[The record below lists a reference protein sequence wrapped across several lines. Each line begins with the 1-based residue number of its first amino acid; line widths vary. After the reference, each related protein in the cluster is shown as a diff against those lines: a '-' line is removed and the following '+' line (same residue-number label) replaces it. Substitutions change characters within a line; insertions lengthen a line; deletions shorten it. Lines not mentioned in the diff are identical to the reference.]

1 MANWPSVQII
11 ASADHS
17 TIELLQTDPTE
28 IFCTIT
34 DTASGEDRRIDLA
47 QCAASADFQT
57 LTAQTTWLFF
67 TVNVSIDLALVSPT
81 EATVTINAEGAPT
94 VHQISGQAYA
104 DATAFVASCRLP
116 LIAPSFVVGRIKEPH

>member
-1 MANWPSVQII
+1 MANWPAVQII

-28 IFCTIT
+28 IFCNIEQPGNARSLQLTN
-34 DTASGEDRRIDLA
+34 
-47 QCAASADFQT
+47 CAASADCQT

-67 TVNVSIDLALVSPT
+67 AVNVSIDLALVSPT

-104 DATAFVASCRLP
+104 DATAFVASCHLP

>member
-1 MANWPSVQII
+1 MGNSPYIVINAPDDGATITLQQI
-11 ASADHS
+11 A
-17 TIELLQTDPTE
+17 PTE
-28 IFCTIT
+28 IDCEIEQ
-34 DTASGEDRRIDLA
+34 SGDSRTLA
-47 QCAASADFQT
+47 LTNCAASADCQT
-57 LTAQTTWLFF
+57 LTAQTKWLFF

>member
-1 MANWPSVQII
+1 MANWPSVQI
-11 ASADHS
+11 SAPDDGA
-17 TIELLQTDPTE
+17 IINLAQTDAT
-28 IFCTIT
+28 TI
-34 DTASGEDRRIDLA
+34 DCQINQNGYRDLILTN
-47 QCAASADFQT
+47 CAASADCQT